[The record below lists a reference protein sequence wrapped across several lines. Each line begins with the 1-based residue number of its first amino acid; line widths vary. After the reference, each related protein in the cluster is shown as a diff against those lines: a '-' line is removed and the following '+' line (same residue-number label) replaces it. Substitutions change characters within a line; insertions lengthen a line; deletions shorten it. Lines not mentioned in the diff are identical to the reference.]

1 MAVPTQ
7 NRAGDNKAPNYTLPE
22 HIQDNAE
29 VIAAQLPIQ
38 IGTPPLPLNYPQ
50 QSPQLGESSR
60 QLAGQKID
68 RSRWSSTILH
78 TMNLPSISGAL
89 NYILKRAAFIPSI
102 LYRKIDLPLF
112 RRRRK
117 PRIVSPQSGTTFSDS
132 QQNVS
137 NLQTGELFTEI
148 PLHYSDDKAE
158 ENQSSRISDEAYPAI
173 IRNLF
178 SPPATVN
185 RMVVIRHE
193 SGIISPTT
201 LMPPMVAP
209 LEIVNQANV
218 TDDSATSHDNRSQ
231 SPVNDIFQI
240 TGNRH
245 IVNNQARANPNKST
259 MPSKHS
265 RYMHTDQ
272 ISSRTLSPFKQRISR
287 QQEISG
293 KNKTGNP
300 VQESLDISAQ
310 DSSPPDTINI
320 KQKPIIK
327 SVRQMKPHYFTD
339 KSYASLSEEVP
350 AHYDTGS
357 YHIAGTGQAALSKA
371 QTLPDTAFEQNIP
384 TINRADSRK
393 AGQSSISRV
402 ANNLRKHLLKSSAVN
417 KVELSEEIPDNYH
430 IDAHPVTGVEK
441 LTFSKSETTPS
452 TTSKQN
458 NHTVNRAVS
467 RKPGQS
473 SIKELPGNYT
483 RQSSIAS
490 QSQKPEPSEEIV
502 DEGNI
507 ESQPVT
513 GPEKS
518 ITTESGTS
526 SDTVYGQNTTGINR
540 AVSRKPSQSSIKEI
554 PGNRARQSL
563 KPSSPLKIAYNQ
575 EASLLTGLLADT
587 QANNARRSRTG
598 KSVKAQS
605 TEHVQRT
612 YEAMHIPEDTNKSIY
627 DHEKTNIVAPKQDR
641 IDEGPVKINLSTQ
654 LSNLRTHVA
663 DIPNIRTYPSIG
675 TISSQ
680 IAPISQRI
688 LKTTG
693 YMSSS
698 ETNEND
704 VVLQDTGNILA
715 SPSYRHT
722 SQQLQNLP
730 VVSPARP
737 KTDPWPAHPE
747 ELFRTMS
754 DTLPDMTRPKSYTTP
769 NLALVPTVMT
779 AERASADQT
788 IVNRQQIENTNDQVA
803 APNIR
808 IIADKVYALLR
819 QELKIERERER
830 HRLLR

>member
-7 NRAGDNKAPNYTLPE
+7 NRAGVNKASNYTLQEP
-22 HIQDNAE
+22 IQDNAE

-38 IGTPPLPLNYPQ
+38 KSTPPLLLNYPQ
-50 QSPQLGESSR
+50 RSPQLGENSR

-117 PRIVSPQSGTTFSDS
+117 PRTVSPQSGATFSDS

-137 NLQTGELFTEI
+137 NLQTDELFTEI

-158 ENQSSRISDEAYPAI
+158 EDQSSRISDEAYPAI

-178 SPPATVN
+178 SPPETVN
-185 RMVVIRHE
+185 RMGDIRHE
-193 SGIISPTT
+193 SGIISSTT
-201 LMPPMVAP
+201 LMPSMVAP
-209 LEIVNQANV
+209 SEIVNQANV

-245 IVNNQARANPNKST
+245 IVNNQARANPNDST

-265 RYMHTDQ
+265 RYMHTDP

-300 VQESLDISAQ
+300 VQESLGISAQ

-320 KQKPIIK
+320 QEKPIIK

-350 AHYDTGS
+350 AHYDTSS
-357 YHIAGTGQAALSKA
+357 YHIASTGQAALSKA

-393 AGQSSISRV
+393 AGQSSILRV
-402 ANNLRKHLLKSSAVN
+402 ANNLRKQLLKSSAAN

-458 NHTVNRAVS
+458 NHTVNRAV
-467 RKPGQS
+467 
-473 SIKELPGNYT
+473 
-483 RQSSIAS
+483 
-490 QSQKPEPSEEIV
+490 
-502 DEGNI
+502 
-507 ESQPVT
+507 
-513 GPEKS
+513 
-518 ITTESGTS
+518 
-526 SDTVYGQNTTGINR
+526 
-540 AVSRKPSQSSIKEI
+540 
-554 PGNRARQSL
+554 
-563 KPSSPLKIAYNQ
+563 
-575 EASLLTGLLADT
+575 
-587 QANNARRSRTG
+587 
-598 KSVKAQS
+598 
-605 TEHVQRT
+605 
-612 YEAMHIPEDTNKSIY
+612 
-627 DHEKTNIVAPKQDR
+627 
-641 IDEGPVKINLSTQ
+641 
-654 LSNLRTHVA
+654 
-663 DIPNIRTYPSIG
+663 
-675 TISSQ
+675 
-680 IAPISQRI
+680 
-688 LKTTG
+688 
-693 YMSSS
+693 
-698 ETNEND
+698 
-704 VVLQDTGNILA
+704 
-715 SPSYRHT
+715 
-722 SQQLQNLP
+722 
-730 VVSPARP
+730 
-737 KTDPWPAHPE
+737 
-747 ELFRTMS
+747 
-754 DTLPDMTRPKSYTTP
+754 
-769 NLALVPTVMT
+769 
-779 AERASADQT
+779 
-788 IVNRQQIENTNDQVA
+788 
-803 APNIR
+803 
-808 IIADKVYALLR
+808 
-819 QELKIERERER
+819 
-830 HRLLR
+830 